1 MNAISRSALLVAI
14 MSVVP
19 VAATL
24 AQNNNPENTGGTSG
38 SKIANPTYPAGGAN
52 PALTDRPSAGAAN
65 VPAAANPTVPG
76 ATGSTVVPGS
86 NSTIASDRPG
96 TIEKKTGSGS
106 SSGGSGG
113 AN

>member
-24 AQNNNPENTGGTSG
+24 AQNNNPGDNGGTQG
-38 SKIANPTYPAGGAN
+38 SKIARPSYPAGGAN
-52 PALTDRPSAGAAN
+52 PALMDRNSTMGRN

-76 ATGSTVVPGS
+76 ATGHTVVPG
-86 NSTIASDRPG
+86 NKSTIASDRAG
-96 TIEKKTGSGS
+96 TTEKKTGTTAAG
-106 SSGGSGG
+106 GGS
-113 AN
+113 N